1 MHRPTLAVSALA
13 VATISSPAQ
22 ELPLPE
28 APKPRKVS
36 RFAET
41 NAQALANGTS
51 EKFEHPATF
60 AEFFEREPRYVRNW
74 LKAKKCPWELF
85 EDFEQSL
92 LYHMMRPVTNQDTGE
107 VVSQDRLAH
116 YRRDRMGNFGTR
128 WAWAAYVNNCLQNEY
143 GKLIKRNNRGFV
155 RGGNVISLTEDGF
168 GEEGGFWLGDTRE
181 LPLLLARD
189 SDDLSKFMSQPVDVP
204 TRVFMEQFFAF
215 VLDEQDQTHVDVLR
229 AIMATDTSDEVMAM
243 TGLTR
248 AQLDRHRTNL
258 KALAQDFLQL
268 HA

>member
-13 VATISSPAQ
+13 VATLSSPAQ

-41 NAQALANGTS
+41 NAQALADGTS

-92 LYHMMRPVTNQDTGE
+92 FYHMMRPVTNPDTGE
-107 VVSQDRLAH
+107 V
-116 YRRDRMGNFGTR
+116 
-128 WAWAAYVNNCLQNEY
+128 E
-143 GKLIKRNNRGFV
+143 
-155 RGGNVISLTEDGF
+155 
-168 GEEGGFWLGDTRE
+168 
-181 LPLLLARD
+181 P
-189 SDDLSKFMSQPVDVP
+189 
-204 TRVFMEQFFAF
+204 
-215 VLDEQDQTHVDVLR
+215 R
-229 AIMATDTSDEVMAM
+229 AVTDTFVHEQVATVRVKTSQGEITTTINHPFYVEGKGWR
-243 TGLTR
+243 TVG
-248 AQLDRHRTNL
+248 QLEAGD
-258 KALAQDFLQL
+258 QL
-268 HA
+268 HTPDGTLAEVITIQATGTAQAW

>member
-1 MHRPTLAVSALA
+1 MHPPTLAVSALA
-13 VATISSPAQ
+13 VATLSSPAQ
-22 ELPLPE
+22 ELPLPD
-28 APKPRKVS
+28 APTPRKVS

-41 NAQALANGTS
+41 NARALADGTS

-92 LYHMMRPVTNQDTGE
+92 LYHMMRPVTNRDTGV

-155 RGGNVISLTEDGF
+155 RGENVVSLTEDGF
-168 GEEGGFWLGDTRE
+168 GDEGGPRVTGAD
-181 LPLLLARD
+181 LPMILALDAADRAH
-189 SDDLSKFMSQPVDVP
+189 FMAQPVDVP
-204 TRVFMEQFFAF
+204 ARIFLEQFFAF

>member
-1 MHRPTLAVSALA
+1 MLTQTLAVSTLA
-13 VATISSPAQ
+13 VATLSAP
-22 ELPLPE
+22 PE
-28 APKPRKVS
+28 ATTPTRKVS
-36 RFAET
+36 RFAEI
-41 NAQALANGTS
+41 NAKALAEGTVVQ
-51 EKFEHPATF
+51 FQHPTTF
-60 AEFFEREPRYVRNW
+60 AEFYEQEPHYIRNW
-74 LKAKKCPWELF
+74 LRFKKCPGELF

-92 LYHMMRPVTNQDTGE
+92 FYHMMRPVTNPDTGE

-155 RGGNVISLTEDGF
+155 RGENVVSLTEDGF
-168 GEEGGFWLGDTRE
+168 GDEGGPRVTGAD
-181 LPLLLARD
+181 LPAILALDPADRAH
-189 SDDLSKFMSQPVDVP
+189 FMAQPVDVP
-204 TRVFMEQFFAF
+204 ARIFLGQFFAF